1 MKKILFLILIV
12 FSLTSCRAAN
22 AIYYN
27 LYFASIGIEYEND
40 EYTCYFYL
48 PSSLDLG
55 NDKSNNEQKA
65 EVAKSSGKTLQD
77 VFNNIEASSFLIM
90 NFKHISSLV
99 LHEEIFK
106 NKKLDDVIAFINS
119 FKEIDKNF
127 FIFTTSDKID
137 DVYKLKNMNNESLI
151 LTTLTEP
158 KINQYIF
165 SSSKPIHY
173 LNFCRDYYNNKTID
187 LPYIEAKSIFSEE
200 IDSIICKGVC
210 FISRNNYLIYNSNNK
225 FNYFNDNINISF
237 YDQNINVII
246 EKYSTNYKYK
256 NNRIIM
262 DVDLEYKVLSSKIE
276 NTEEYIKKGINEII
290 INTFNDTSKI
300 IDFLNSKYYEVD
312 NILQLNIK
320 AKKQ

>member
-27 LYFASIGIEYEND
+27 LYFASIGLEYEND
-40 EYTCYFYL
+40 EYIGYFYL
-48 PSSLDLG
+48 PSSMDLG

-65 EVAKSSGKTLQD
+65 EVAKANGKTLQE

-90 NFKHISSLV
+90 NFKHISSFV
-99 LHEEIFK
+99 LHEEILK
-106 NKKLDDVIAFINS
+106 NNKLDDIISFINS

-127 FIFTTSDKID
+127 FIFTTSDKLE

-173 LNFCRDYYNNKTID
+173 LNFCRDYYNEKTID
-187 LPYIEAKSIFSEE
+187 LPYIETKSIFTDD

-210 FISRNNYLIYNSNNK
+210 FVNRNNYLIYNSNNT
-225 FNYFNDNINISF
+225 FNYFNDNINMSF
-237 YDQNINVII
+237 YDKNINVII
-246 EKYSTNYKYK
+246 EKYTPCFKYK
-256 NNRIIM
+256 NGKIIM
-262 DVDLEYKVLSSKIE
+262 KVNFEYRVLSSNVE
-276 NTEEYIKKGINEII
+276 NDEEYFKKGINDII
-290 INTFNDTSKI
+290 INTFNETKDK

-312 NILQLNIK
+312 NILELSIK
-320 AKKQ
+320 SEKK

>member
-1 MKKILFLILIV
+1 MRKLLLVILILL
-12 FSLTSCRAAN
+12 SLTGCRAAN

-40 EYTCYFYL
+40 EYKGYFYL
-48 PSSLDLG
+48 PSSMDLG

-65 EVAKSSGKTLQD
+65 EIAKSSGKTLQD

-99 LHEEIFK
+99 LHEEILK
-106 NKKLDDVIAFINS
+106 NNKLDDIISFINS
-119 FKEIDKNF
+119 YKEIDKNF
-127 FIFTTSDKID
+127 FIFTTSDKLE

-158 KINQYIF
+158 KISQYIF

-173 LNFCRDYYNNKTID
+173 LNFCRDYYNDKTID

-210 FISRNNYLIYNSNNK
+210 FINRNNYLIYNSNNT
-225 FNYFNDNINISF
+225 FNYFNDNINMSF
-237 YDQNINVII
+237 YDENINVII
-246 EKYSTNYKYK
+246 EKYSTNYKYES
-256 NNRIIM
+256 NRVIM
-262 DVDLEYKVLSSKIE
+262 NVDFKYKILSSNIE
-276 NTEEYIKKGINEII
+276 NQEEYIKKGINDII
-290 INTFNDTSKI
+290 INTFNETKDK
-300 IDFLNSKYYEVD
+300 IDFLNSKYYDVE
-312 NILQLNIK
+312 NILEVNIK

>member
-1 MKKILFLILIV
+1 MKKVLLIVLMMLFL
-12 FSLTSCRAAN
+12 SSCRAAN

-27 LYFASIGIEYEND
+27 LYFASIGFEFTDN
-40 EYTCYFYL
+40 EYTGYFYL
-48 PSSLDLG
+48 PSSIDLG

-65 EVAKSSGKTLQD
+65 EVAKASGATLQD
-77 VFNNIEASSFLIM
+77 VFNYVEASSNLIM
-90 NFKHISSLV
+90 NFKHISSMI
-99 LHEEIFK
+99 LHESILQN
-106 NKKLDDVIAFINS
+106 NKLNDIIKFING

-127 FIFTTSDKID
+127 FIFTTTDKLE
-137 DVYKLKNMNNESLI
+137 DVYMLKNMNNESLI
-151 LTTLTEP
+151 LTVLTEP
-158 KINQYIF
+158 KINQHIF

-187 LPYIEAKSIFSEE
+187 LPYVEAKSIFSEE

-210 FISRNNYLIYNSNNK
+210 FIKRDKYLIYNSNNS
-225 FNYFNDNINISF
+225 FNYFNDNINMSF

-262 DVDLEYKVLSSKIE
+262 DVDFEYKILSSNTE
-276 NTEEYIKKGINEII
+276 NAEEYIKKGINDII
-290 INTFNDTSKI
+290 INTFNDTSII

>member
-1 MKKILFLILIV
+1 MKKVLLIVLMMLFL
-12 FSLTSCRAAN
+12 SSCRAAN

-27 LYFASIGIEYEND
+27 LYFASIGFEFTD
-40 EYTCYFYL
+40 DDYTGYFYL
-48 PSSLDLG
+48 PSSIDLG

-65 EVAKSSGKTLQD
+65 EVAKASGATLQD
-77 VFNNIEASSFLIM
+77 VFNYVEASSNLIM
-90 NFKHISSLV
+90 NFKHISSMI
-99 LHEEIFK
+99 LHESILQN
-106 NKKLDDVIAFINS
+106 NKLTDIIKFING

-127 FIFTTSDKID
+127 FIFTTTDKIE
-137 DVYKLKNMNNESLI
+137 DVYMLKNMNNESLI
-151 LTTLTEP
+151 LTVLTEP
-158 KINQYIF
+158 KINQHIF

-187 LPYIEAKSIFSEE
+187 LPYVEAKSIFSEE

-210 FISRNNYLIYNSNNK
+210 FINRDKYLIYNSNNS
-225 FNYFNDNINISF
+225 FNYFNDNINMSF

-262 DVDLEYKVLSSKIE
+262 DVDFEYKILSSNIE
-276 NTEEYIKKGINEII
+276 NAEEYIKKGINDII
-290 INTFNDTSKI
+290 INTFNDTSII